1 MSIYAELLS
10 IKQFREGK
18 AAAEVGRARG
28 TLAQRHRDADAAR
41 AALQAWREEA
51 VARERAWYADLC
63 ARIVRL
69 RDIEEVQQGVVG
81 LRATEREREDAER
94 AAQRQLEESRAALAS
109 AQRAHAEA
117 ARMRDKFAELAE
129 QYAGELAAEAERKE
143 DLEMEEAA
151 SVARDREEFDEWEHR
166 DHD

>member
-18 AAAEVGRARG
+18 AATEVSRARS
-28 TLAQRHRDADAAR
+28 AVVRHHRDADSAR

-51 VARERAWYADLC
+51 AARERAWYADLC

-69 RDIEEVQQGVVG
+69 RDIEAVQQGVAG
-81 LRATEREREDAER
+81 LRATEREREEAER
-94 AAQRQLEESRAALAS
+94 AALRQLEAARAALTS
-109 AQRAHAEA
+109 AQHTHAEA
-117 ARMRDKFAELAE
+117 LRMRDKFAELAE
-129 QYAGELAAEAERKE
+129 QYAGELAAEAERRE

-151 SVARDREEFDEWEHR
+151 SVARDREEFDEWEQR